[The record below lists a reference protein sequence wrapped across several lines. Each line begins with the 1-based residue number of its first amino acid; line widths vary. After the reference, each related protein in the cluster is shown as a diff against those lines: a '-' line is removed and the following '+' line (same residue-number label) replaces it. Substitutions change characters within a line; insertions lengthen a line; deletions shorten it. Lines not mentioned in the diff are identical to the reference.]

1 MQKIMEQYRE
11 FNTPE
16 EVQNW
21 IVEHYPDILNIDPKS
36 HLYKIIFFYTGNSYK
51 ILNHLLR
58 VCPPIGSL
66 EYKKIDFDDY
76 TEEANEISI
85 INDFLYSH
93 TLIENIV
100 AYRFTH
106 LSVVKK
112 LCNSKF
118 LHKGLCFSDKAF
130 FSTTLVRE
138 LLGDFSK
145 DHRCSCVLKLY
156 LQKGIHGAY
165 VSLKSDQTQ
174 LNEQEFLLP
183 PNTKFEIIK
192 VHYFKYPML
201 IECKVILD

>member
-21 IVEHYPDILNIDPKS
+21 IVEHYPDILNINPKS
-36 HLYKIIFFYTGNSYK
+36 HLYKIIFLYTGSNYE

-58 VCPPIGSL
+58 ACPPIGSL
-66 EYKKIDFDDY
+66 EYKKIDFGGY
-76 TEEANEISI
+76 TEEVDDISI
-85 INDFLYSH
+85 INDFVHSY
-93 TLIENIV
+93 TLVENV
-100 AYRFTH
+100 VTYRFTH
-106 LSVVKK
+106 KSDVRK
-112 LCNSKF
+112 LCNSWF
-118 LHKGLCFSDKAF
+118 LHKGLCFADKAF

-138 LLGDFSK
+138 LLEEFGK
-145 DHRCSCVLKLY
+145 DYRCNCVLKLY